1 MHLELST
8 LDHSDLIN
16 ILRLKQKCNRVQT
29 SGGKNNTTQKEKKK
43 KKKQKHGKAQQKKL

>member
-16 ILRLKQKCNRVQT
+16 ILRLKQRSNRVQT

-43 KKKQKHGKAQQKKL
+43 KKQKHGKAQQKKL